1 MEPPEEIPA
10 LRIPPSQI
18 GLIKEAP
25 VRRWLRGQAMWDE
38 QFKRQSKKAFEKR
51 KKLKEKAESIVRH
64 ATRGGLVVTTDGG
77 ETQTPPE
84 REGGAGGEQ
93 DVSRPKAGPQGRSK
107 STRSISTKGI
117 IDEDLRFGPL
127 DLDDENPPPS
137 AIAGRRDTVRIKNHF
152 HSVIDASKP
161 PSLRSA

>member
-38 QFKRQSKKAFEKR
+38 QFKRQSKKVFEKR
-51 KKLKEKAESIVRH
+51 KKFKEKAESIVQH
-64 ATRGGLVVTTDGG
+64 AIRRGLVVTTDAT
-77 ETQTPPE
+77 EAQTSPE
-84 REGGAGGEQ
+84 REGGGGDEQ
-93 DVSRPKAGPQGRSK
+93 DMSRPTAGSQGRGK
-107 STRSISTKGI
+107 STRSMSVMGV

-137 AIAGRRDTVRIKNHF
+137 AIAGRRDTVRQIT
-152 HSVIDASKP
+152 V
-161 PSLRSA
+161 SLYYRYI